1 MQIAYLFNF
10 QVFQK
15 QFKQLWLQVP
25 VYCFLRAEDITQGSA
40 NLTLIWKQPMPLP
53 DIVLVALS
61 FKSKLLSVLQ
71 KEASIPFLLQMYE
84 YYWNNLKNF

>member
-15 QFKQLWLQVP
+15 WFKQLWLQVP

-40 NLTLIWKQPMPLP
+40 NLT
-53 DIVLVALS
+53 V
-61 FKSKLLSVLQ
+61 
-71 KEASIPFLLQMYE
+71 
-84 YYWNNLKNF
+84 NTNLETTYAIARYCACCTKF